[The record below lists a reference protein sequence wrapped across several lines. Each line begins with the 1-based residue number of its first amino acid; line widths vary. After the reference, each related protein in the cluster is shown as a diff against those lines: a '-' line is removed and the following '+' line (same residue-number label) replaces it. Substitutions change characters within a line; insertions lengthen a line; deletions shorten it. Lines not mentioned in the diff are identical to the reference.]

1 MNKEKIADK
10 RLFDRIKV
18 TGAISVAGKHY
29 PINDLS
35 VGGMAVQGPILKNEP
50 GDIMRVQFAIRH
62 GKLYVSGTMNC
73 LYIGS
78 SSNFIV
84 RLKFV
89 DPDEDLTEFFRAVTL
104 RSVSG
109 SEYSVGWLAET
120 SAQLPVSQ
128 VKPRRSFLSR
138 FVSLPMLLAVMI
150 VFLFG
155 VFLLRTTT
163 AEAVWEMYYYKVVS
177 PVGGQVKSLKS
188 HKSPPFAAGE
198 LVSEVS
204 VIAANGEPLTIPI
217 KTNVASMAVDWHVS
231 LGDYVEV
238 GDTLGHLYNI
248 PQNFGSVR
256 AILTTTGLLIS
267 LRTGDSIVLET
278 ELGELLVGKVTQSLN
293 SQQIIEHNLVNSDV
307 NLNKKYFFVEFDA
320 DLAKIIGRLELKIFD
335 TLLENL
341 VRK

>member
-1 MNKEKIADK
+1 MNGEKSTNK
-10 RLFDRIKV
+10 RVFDRINV
-18 TGAISVAGKHY
+18 TGSISVAGKHY

-62 GKLYVSGTMNC
+62 GKLYVSGTINC
-73 LYIGS
+73 LYIAS
-78 SSNFIV
+78 SSNFIA

-89 DPDEDLTEFFRAVTL
+89 DPDEDLTEFFRAATL

-120 SAQLPVSQ
+120 SAQLPLSK

-138 FVSLPMLLAVMI
+138 FVSLPMLLAVTI

-163 AEAVWEMYYYKVVS
+163 AEAVWAMYYYEVVS
-177 PVGGQVKSLKS
+177 PVGGQIKSL
-188 HKSPPFAAGE
+188 KSPPFAAGE

-217 KTNVASMAVDWHVS
+217 KTNIASVTVDWLVS

-248 PQNFGSVR
+248 PQNYGSVR
-256 AILTTTGLLIS
+256 AIVTMNGLFTS
-267 LRTGDSIVLET
+267 PRTGDSIVLET

-293 SQQIIEHNLVNSDV
+293 SRQIIEHNLVNSDI
-307 NLNKKYFFVEFDA
+307 NLNKKYFFVEFDT
-320 DLAKIIGRLELKIFD
+320 DVAKIIGRLELKVFD
-335 TLLENL
+335 TLLKNL
-341 VRK
+341 VRKEW

>member
-1 MNKEKIADK
+1 M
-10 RLFDRIKV
+10 
-18 TGAISVAGKHY
+18 
-29 PINDLS
+29 
-35 VGGMAVQGPILKNEP
+35 
-50 GDIMRVQFAIRH
+50 
-62 GKLYVSGTMNC
+62 
-73 LYIGS
+73 
-78 SSNFIV
+78 
-84 RLKFV
+84 
-89 DPDEDLTEFFRAVTL
+89 
-104 RSVSG
+104 
-109 SEYSVGWLAET
+109 
-120 SAQLPVSQ
+120 
-128 VKPRRSFLSR
+128 
-138 FVSLPMLLAVMI
+138 
-150 VFLFG
+150 
-155 VFLLRTTT
+155 
-163 AEAVWEMYYYKVVS
+163 
-177 PVGGQVKSLKS
+177 GGQVKSLKS

>member
-1 MNKEKIADK
+1 MNREKSANK
-10 RLFDRIKV
+10 RLFDRIDV

-35 VGGMAVQGPILKNEP
+35 VGGMAVQGPLLEHEP

-62 GKLYVSGTMNC
+62 GKLDVSGTMNC

-78 SSNFIV
+78 NFNSIA

-89 DPDEDLTEFFRAVTL
+89 DPDEDLTEFFRAATL

-120 SAQLPVSQ
+120 SAQVPVSQ
-128 VKPRRSFLSR
+128 VKPRRIFWSRFLS
-138 FVSLPMLLAVMI
+138 LPVLLAVMI

-155 VFLLRTTT
+155 VFLLRTTK
-163 AEAVWEMYYYKVVS
+163 AEAVWEMYYYEVVS

-188 HKSPPFAAGE
+188 PPFAAGE
-198 LVSEVS
+198 PVSEVS

-217 KTNVASMAVDWHVS
+217 KTNVASVAVEWSVS

-238 GDTLGHLYNI
+238 GNKLGRLYNI
-248 PQNFGSVR
+248 PQNYGSVR
-256 AILTTTGLLIS
+256 AIVTMNGLFTS
-267 LRTGDSIVLET
+267 PRTGDSIVLET

-293 SQQIIEHNLVNSDV
+293 SRQIIEHNLVNSNV
-307 NLNKKYFFVEFDA
+307 NLNKKYFFAEFDA
-320 DLAKIIGRLELKIFD
+320 DVAKITGRPKIKVFD
-335 TLLENL
+335 TLLKNF
-341 VRK
+341 VRKE

>member
-1 MNKEKIADK
+1 MNGEKNANK
-10 RLFDRIKV
+10 RVFDRINV

-29 PINDLS
+29 PINNLS
-35 VGGMAVQGPILKNEP
+35 VGGMAVQGPILNNEP
-50 GDIMRVQFAIRH
+50 GDIMSVQFAIRH
-62 GKLYVSGTMNC
+62 GKLFVSGTINC
-73 LYIGS
+73 LYLGNKSDI
-78 SSNFIV
+78 IA

-89 DPDEDLTEFFRAVTL
+89 DPDEDLTEFFRAATL

-109 SEYSVGWLAET
+109 SEYSAGWLAET
-120 SAQLPVSQ
+120 SAQLPVPQ
-128 VKPRRSFLSR
+128 VKSRRSFLSR

-150 VFLFG
+150 MFLFG

-163 AEAVWEMYYYKVVS
+163 AEAVWVMYYYEVVS

-188 HKSPPFAAGE
+188 PPFATGE

-204 VIAANGEPLTIPI
+204 VIATNGEPLTIPI
-217 KTNVASMAVDWHVS
+217 KANVASVAVDWRVS

-248 PQNFGSVR
+248 PQHYGSAR
-256 AILTTTGLLIS
+256 AIVTINGLFIS
-267 LRTGDSIVLET
+267 PRTGDSIVLQT
-278 ELGELLVGKVTQSLN
+278 ERGERLVGKVAQSLN
-293 SQQIIEHNLVNSDV
+293 SWQIIEHNLVNIDV

-320 DLAKIIGRLELKIFD
+320 DVAKIIGRPEIKVFD